1 MILIFKPTNKKTN
14 EQNKSAELYP
24 RLNINFLK
32 VIVIVLGLAIFSMIS
47 IIVLKLL
54 RGDLNKNNTVFTNT
68 SEDFHSEYILEL
80 PNIKSIKSVA
90 LDNGNILI
98 FTEDNLS
105 SSLIA
110 ITKNNKIK
118 IIKLQNSNVV
128 KFNKLK

>member
-1 MILIFKPTNKKTN
+1 MNNKKTN
-14 EQNKSAELYP
+14 DKNKSVELYP

-32 VIVIVLGLAIFSMIS
+32 VIVIVLGLAIFAMIS
-47 IIVLKLL
+47 IIVLKIL
-54 RGDLNKNNTVFTNT
+54 RGDLNKNNTEYTNT
-68 SEDFHSEYILEL
+68 SDDFHSEYILEL

-90 LDNGNILI
+90 LDNENILI

-105 SSLIA
+105 SSLIT

>member
-1 MILIFKPTNKKTN
+1 MNNKKTN
-14 EQNKSAELYP
+14 DQNKSAELYP

-47 IIVLKLL
+47 IIVFKIL
-54 RGDLNKNNTVFTNT
+54 RGDLNKNNTEFTNT
-68 SEDFHSEYILEL
+68 SDDFHSEYILEL
-80 PNIKSIKSVA
+80 PNIKSIKSIA
-90 LDNGNILI
+90 LDNENILI
-98 FTEDNLS
+98 FIEDNLS
-105 SSLIA
+105 SSLIT

>member
-1 MILIFKPTNKKTN
+1 MNNKKTN
-14 EQNKSAELYP
+14 DQNKSAELYP

-47 IIVLKLL
+47 IIVFKIL
-54 RGDLNKNNTVFTNT
+54 RGDLNKNNTEFTNT
-68 SEDFHSEYILEL
+68 SDDFHSEYILEL
-80 PNIKSIKSVA
+80 PNIKSIKSIS
-90 LDNGNILI
+90 LDNENILI
-98 FTEDNLS
+98 FSEDNLS
-105 SSLIA
+105 SSLIT

>member
-1 MILIFKPTNKKTN
+1 MNNKKTN
-14 EQNKSAELYP
+14 DQNKSAELYP

-47 IIVLKLL
+47 IIIFKIL
-54 RGDLNKNNTVFTNT
+54 RGDLNKNNTEFTNT
-68 SEDFHSEYILEL
+68 SDDFHSEYILEL
-80 PNIKSIKSVA
+80 PNIKSIKSIA
-90 LDNGNILI
+90 LDNENILI

-105 SSLIA
+105 SSLIN

>member
-1 MILIFKPTNKKTN
+1 MNNKKTN
-14 EQNKSAELYP
+14 DQNKSAELYP

-47 IIVLKLL
+47 IIVFKIL
-54 RGDLNKNNTVFTNT
+54 RGDLNKNTTEFTNT
-68 SEDFHSEYILEL
+68 SDDFHSEYILEL

-90 LDNGNILI
+90 LDNENILI
-98 FTEDNLS
+98 FTEDNIS
-105 SSLIA
+105 SSLIN

>member
-1 MILIFKPTNKKTN
+1 MNNKKTN
-14 EQNKSAELYP
+14 DQNKSAELYP

-47 IIVLKLL
+47 IIVFKIL
-54 RGDLNKNNTVFTNT
+54 RGDLNKNNTEFTNT
-68 SEDFHSEYILEL
+68 SDDFHSEYILEL
-80 PNIKSIKSVA
+80 PNIKSIKSIA
-90 LDNGNILI
+90 LDNENILI
-98 FTEDNLS
+98 FSEDNLS
-105 SSLIA
+105 SSLVT

>member
-1 MILIFKPTNKKTN
+1 MNNKKTN
-14 EQNKSAELYP
+14 DQNKSAELYP

-47 IIVLKLL
+47 IIVFKIL
-54 RGDLNKNNTVFTNT
+54 RGDLNKNNTEFTNT
-68 SEDFHSEYILEL
+68 SDDFYSEYILEL
-80 PNIKSIKSVA
+80 PNIKSIKSIA
-90 LDNGNILI
+90 LDNENILI
-98 FTEDNLS
+98 FSEDNLS
-105 SSLIA
+105 SSLIT

>member
-1 MILIFKPTNKKTN
+1 MNNKKTN
-14 EQNKSAELYP
+14 DQNKSAELYP

-47 IIVLKLL
+47 IIVFKIL
-54 RGDLNKNNTVFTNT
+54 RGDLNKNNTEFTNT
-68 SEDFHSEYILEL
+68 SDDFHSEYILEL

-90 LDNGNILI
+90 LDNENILI
-98 FTEDNLS
+98 FTEDNSS
-105 SSLIA
+105 SSLIT

>member
-1 MILIFKPTNKKTN
+1 MNNKKTN
-14 EQNKSAELYP
+14 DQNKSAELYP

-32 VIVIVLGLAIFSMIS
+32 VIVIVLGLAIFVMIS
-47 IIVLKLL
+47 IIVLKIL

-68 SEDFHSEYILEL
+68 SDDFHSEYILEL
-80 PNIKSIKSVA
+80 PNIKSIKSIA
-90 LDNGNILI
+90 LDNENILI
-98 FTEDNLS
+98 FSEDNLS
-105 SSLIA
+105 SSLIT

>member
-1 MILIFKPTNKKTN
+1 MSNKKTN
-14 EQNKSAELYP
+14 DQNKSAELYP

-32 VIVIVLGLAIFSMIS
+32 VIVIVLGLAIFVMIS
-47 IIVLKLL
+47 IIVLKIL

-68 SEDFHSEYILEL
+68 SDDFHSEYILEL
-80 PNIKSIKSVA
+80 PNIKSIKSIA
-90 LDNGNILI
+90 LDNENILI

-105 SSLIA
+105 SSLIT
-110 ITKNNKIK
+110 ITKNNKMK

>member
-1 MILIFKPTNKKTN
+1 MNNKKTN
-14 EQNKSAELYP
+14 DQNKSAELYP

-32 VIVIVLGLAIFSMIS
+32 VIVIVLGLAIFAMIS
-47 IIVLKLL
+47 IIVLKIL
-54 RGDLNKNNTVFTNT
+54 RGDLNKNNTEFTNT
-68 SEDFHSEYILEL
+68 SDDFHSEYILEL
-80 PNIKSIKSVA
+80 PNIKSIKSIA
-90 LDNGNILI
+90 LDNENILI

-105 SSLIA
+105 SSLIN